1 MKFLIT
7 MNMPSAQ
14 GYLVHQVTIEHHA
27 RSCRE
32 LCEMLN
38 NDVFIMGRQLYRK
51 RAPGMD
57 AAWQD
62 RGDIVL
68 NTAHIG
74 KVAEFVEFDKEEEDN
89 ESYGY
94 TDNRRPYASGTR
106 PPIRPRGTGF

>member
-1 MKFLIT
+1 VKFLIT

-51 RAPGMD
+51 RTPGMEQT
-57 AAWQD
+57 WQD

-68 NTAHIG
+68 NTTHIG
-74 KVAEFVEFDKEEEDN
+74 KVAEFVEFDKEEEDH

-94 TDNRRPYASGTR
+94 TDNRRPHAPGTR